1 MKDERRNAKRG
12 VIMSIEFETPKPILN
27 QQVMI
32 KTVAENMMR
41 SVSREFDENEHAIPW
56 DYIEF
61 MHTAMKALGGGG
73 LTPTEE
79 KPSPPA
85 FLPGGEKRPPIGYQ
99 KLATQIEML
108 SWGDVGFYLITPG
121 GGLGAAA
128 IQAAGT
134 PEQKEKFLGR
144 FGEDK
149 PTYAAMCMT
158 EAGAGSDTSA
168 IRTRALLDEATK
180 EWIINGEKIF
190 VTSGD
195 KSFTMYEKLGK
206 GFIVVWA
213 SIDPTAGRSGMR
225 AFVVESGTPGVK
237 IDKLEYKM
245 GIRVSDTAAISL
257 VDVRV
262 PYDHVL
268 GSPTVERATT
278 GFKGAMATFD
288 ATRPLV
294 AASGLGVARAALEF
308 LKEKLKEN
316 GVDIR
321 YGLPRQKLSNIEREV
336 IDMDIMV
343 KSAWLMVLKAVWM
356 ADNKKPN
363 AQASSMCKVKA
374 GDVATRVTQKVVE
387 ILGPLGYSREFLAEK
402 WFRDAKITDI
412 YEGTGQIN
420 RLVVARHILEYGGSE
435 LR

>member
-1 MKDERRNAKRG
+1 MT
-12 VIMSIEFETPKPILN
+12 IEFEAPKPILQ
-27 QQVMI
+27 QQVML
-32 KTVAENMMR
+32 KTVAEEMMR
-41 SVSREFDENEHAIPW
+41 TKSREFDENEHSIPW

-61 MHTAMKALGGGG
+61 MHTAMKATGGGGG
-73 LTPTEE
+73 LTPSED
-79 KPSPPA
+79 KPKEGA
-85 FLPGGEKRPPIGYQ
+85 EKRPPIGYQ
-99 KLATQIEML
+99 KVAAQIEML
-108 SWGDVGFYLITPG
+108 SWGDVGMYLITPG

-128 IQAAGT
+128 VQAAGS
-134 PEQKEKFLGR
+134 PEQKAKFLAR
-144 FGEDK
+144 FNEQK

-158 EAGAGSDTSA
+158 EPGAGSDTSA
-168 IRTRALLDEATK
+168 IRTRAVLDESTK
-180 EWIINGEKIF
+180 EWVINGEKIF
-190 VTSGD
+190 VTGGD
-195 KSFTMYEKLGK
+195 KSFTEYEKLGK

-225 AFVVESGTPGVK
+225 AFVIESGTPGVK
-237 IDKLEYKM
+237 VNKLEYKL
-245 GIRVSDTAAISL
+245 GIRVSDTAGISL

-262 PYDHVL
+262 PFDNVL
-268 GSPTVERATT
+268 GSPVVDKNTT

-294 AASGLGVARAALEF
+294 AASGIGVARAALEF
-308 LKEKLKEN
+308 LKEKLKES
-316 GVDIR
+316 GVEIR

-336 IDMDIMV
+336 IDMDIML

-363 AQASSMCKVKA
+363 ALESSMCKVKA
-374 GDVATRVTQKVVE
+374 GDVTTKITQKAVE
-387 ILGPLGYSREFLAEK
+387 IMGPLGYSREFLFEK

-420 RLVVARHILEYGGSE
+420 RLVVARHILGYSGSE

>member
-1 MKDERRNAKRG
+1 MTLKEEIN
-12 VIMSIEFETPKPILN
+12 MTIEFETPKPIAN
-27 QQVMI
+27 QQVML

-41 SVSREFDENEHAIPW
+41 SVSREMDENEHAIPW
-56 DYIEF
+56 DYVEF
-61 MHTAMKALGGGG
+61 MHTAMKAAGGGGG
-73 LTPTEE
+73 LTVTEE
-79 KPSPPA
+79 KPKEGA
-85 FLPGGEKRPPIGYQ
+85 EKRPPIGYQ

-108 SWGDVGFYLITPG
+108 AWGDVGMYLITPG

-128 IQAAGT
+128 VAAAGS
-134 PEQKEKFLGR
+134 PEQKARFLER
-144 FGEDK
+144 FNGDK

-158 EAGAGSDTSA
+158 EPGAGSDTSS
-168 IRTRALLDEATK
+168 IRTRAVLDEKTN
-180 EWIINGEKIF
+180 EWVINGEKIF
-190 VTSGD
+190 VTGGD
-195 KSFTMYEKLGK
+195 KSFTEYEKLGK

-213 SIDPTAGRSGMR
+213 SIDPTAGRAGMR
-225 AFVVESGTPGVK
+225 AFVIESGTPGVK
-237 IDKLEYKM
+237 INKLEHKM

-257 VDVRV
+257 TDVRV
-262 PYDHVL
+262 PFENVL
-268 GSPTVERATT
+268 GKPTVEKTNT

-308 LKEKLKEN
+308 LKEKLEEN
-316 GVDIR
+316 GIKIR

-336 IDMDIMV
+336 IDMDIML

-363 AQASSMCKVKA
+363 ALESSMCKVKA
-374 GDVATRVTQKVVE
+374 GDVTTKVTQKAVE
-387 ILGPLGYSREFLAEK
+387 ILGPLGYSRELLVEK

-420 RLVVARHILEYGGSE
+420 RLIVARQILGYSGAE

>member
-1 MKDERRNAKRG
+1 MT
-12 VIMSIEFETPKPILN
+12 IEFETPKPIAN
-27 QQVMI
+27 QQVML

-56 DYIEF
+56 DYVEF
-61 MHTAMKALGGGG
+61 MHTAMKAAGGGGG
-73 LTPTEE
+73 LTVTEDQPKE
-79 KPSPPA
+79 GA
-85 FLPGGEKRPPIGYQ
+85 EKRPPIGYQ

-108 SWGDVGFYLITPG
+108 AWGDVGMYLITPG

-128 IQAAGT
+128 VAAAGS
-134 PEQKEKFLGR
+134 PEQKAKFLER
-144 FGEDK
+144 FNGDK

-158 EAGAGSDTSA
+158 EPGAGSDTSS
-168 IRTRALLDEATK
+168 IRTRAVLDEKTN
-180 EWIINGEKIF
+180 EWVINGEKIF
-190 VTSGD
+190 VTGGD
-195 KSFTMYEKLGK
+195 KSFTEYEKLGK

-213 SIDPTAGRSGMR
+213 SIDPTAGRAGMR
-225 AFVVESGTPGVK
+225 AFVIESGTPGVK
-237 IDKLEYKM
+237 ITKLEHKM

-262 PYDHVL
+262 PFENVL
-268 GSPTVERATT
+268 GKPTVEKTNT

-308 LKEKLKEN
+308 LKEKLEEN
-316 GVDIR
+316 GIKIR

-336 IDMDIMV
+336 IDMEIML

-363 AQASSMCKVKA
+363 AIESSMCKIKA
-374 GDVATRVTQKVVE
+374 GDVTTKVTQKAVE
-387 ILGPLGYSREFLAEK
+387 ILGPLGYSRELLVEK

-420 RLVVARHILEYGGSE
+420 RLIVARHILGYSGAE